1 MGKFLLIILFTWTII
16 LALEN
21 CKINFGIEKK

>member
-16 LALEN
+16 LVLQN
-21 CKINFGIEKK
+21 CKINFEMEKK